1 MFFLVRP
8 SVHVTFPVTDKRL
21 KFEGLAEE
29 GCFPYSYFCDA
40 RHQEI

>member
-29 GCFPYSYFCDA
+29 GFRYSYFCDA
-40 RHQEI
+40 GHQEI